1 MYKRQTLGVM
11 PDYLFDG
18 KGMKIDGVSS
28 DKPAE
33 KAGILKGD
41 IVIKI
46 DKYDIENM
54 MSYMETLSKFKKGD
68 KVTVSVLR
76 NSKIEKINIEF

>member
-1 MYKRQTLGVM
+1 
-11 PDYLFDG
+11 LFDG

-33 KAGILKGD
+33 KGGILKGD

-46 DKYDIENM
+46 DKYDIE
-54 MSYMETLSKFKKGD
+54 
-68 KVTVSVLR
+68 KVY
-76 NSKIEKINIEF
+76 I

>member
-1 MYKRQTLGVM
+1 MEFRL
-11 PDYLFDG
+11 
-18 KGMKIDGVSS
+18 

-33 KAGILKGD
+33 KGGILKGD